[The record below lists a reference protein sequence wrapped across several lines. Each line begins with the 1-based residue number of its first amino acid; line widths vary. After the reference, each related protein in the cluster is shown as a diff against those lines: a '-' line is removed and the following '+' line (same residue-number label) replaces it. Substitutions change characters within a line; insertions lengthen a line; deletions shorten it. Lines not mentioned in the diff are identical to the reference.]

1 MTDDDDCHD
10 STRLLKN
17 HFFLFIYFDKQPIT
31 RDEILR
37 IENY

>member
-10 STRLLKN
+10 SHMKESFI
-17 HFFLFIYFDKQPIT
+17 FFLFIYFDKQPIT
-31 RDEILR
+31 SDEILK